1 MLLISQLSGVFLL
14 LNWFPWELEL
24 LMRLSLSSQMDM
36 CIKILQ
42 DQNASKIGVYQN
54 PKMDVYQNAP
64 KTICVSKFSKIGV
77 YQNPKID
84 VYQHTS
90 KKVGI
95 KIPKWIKI
103 GV

>member
-1 MLLISQLSGVFLL
+1 
-14 LNWFPWELEL
+14 
-24 LMRLSLSSQMDM
+24 MDM

-77 YQNPKID
+77 YQNASKIGGYQNPKMD
-84 VYQHTS
+84 VYQNIS
-90 KKVGI
+90 KKVCI
-95 KIPKWIKI
+95 IVPKWIKI